1 MGDVASHGPDIP
13 DILSFVAAGCQ
24 QMNLITLREMLI
36 GFPKDPRW
44 TIDEA
49 WATEERPW
57 HNKGNVLVHSQSVA
71 RELVSLLSRRWWTL
85 DRERPRI
92 DHFATQIFTAKFGVS
107 PKNMAG
113 IGGPPQR
120 M

>member
-1 MGDVASHGPDIP
+1 MGGVAGRGTDIP
-13 DILSFVAAGCQ
+13 DILSYVAAGSQ

-44 TIDEA
+44 IIDER
-49 WATEERPW
+49 WAAEERPW
-57 HNKGNVLVHSQSVA
+57 HNKGNVLVHRQCVA

-85 DRERPRI
+85 DRERPRV

-107 PKNMAG
+107 PQNMAA
-113 IGGPPQR
+113 ISRFPQKD
-120 M
+120 